1 MAPSLHHENIGQ
13 GSTEHPYDVD
23 VPKYSA
29 EDQPVSVGL
38 DVAGTQARVWVRDE
52 GPGVAPEERERIWER
67 FYRAERVE
75 HRSGSSVGL
84 GLGLHISRT
93 IISQHGG
100 EVGVESGAGAGATFW
115 FTLPL
120 DERAA
125 PDVAPAG
132 NGGTRAK
139 GSV

>member
-93 IISQHGG
+93 IITQHGG
-100 EVGVESGAGAGATFW
+100 EVGVESELGAGATFW

-125 PDVAPAG
+125 LDVAPAG
-132 NGGTRAK
+132 DGGTQAK
-139 GSV
+139 G